1 MDPDKTLEQIR
12 EEIRKLRRWMR
23 HPSYSDHDNRLS
35 EAEEPVEEEPTPEE
49 ELLTLSD
56 AIAHA
61 EEKGAGDSACAA
73 NHRQLA
79 RWLRQLEES
88 EKAADLARERDAIR
102 AELGAGLGDALQRT
116 ADLAR
121 AEELVDLVEA
131 LDGWL
136 TKGGFLPKDW
146 NK

>member
-23 HPSYSDHDNRLS
+23 HPSYDDPDNRLS
-35 EAEEPVEEEPTPEE
+35 E
-49 ELLTLSD
+49 
-56 AIAHA
+56 
-61 EEKGAGDSACAA
+61 
-73 NHRQLA
+73 
-79 RWLRQLEES
+79 
-88 EKAADLARERDAIR
+88 
-102 AELGAGLGDALQRT
+102 
-116 ADLAR
+116 

-136 TKGGFLPKDW
+136 TKGGFPPKDW

>member
-35 EAEEPVEEEPTPEE
+35 EAEE
-49 ELLTLSD
+49 
-56 AIAHA
+56 
-61 EEKGAGDSACAA
+61 
-73 NHRQLA
+73 
-79 RWLRQLEES
+79 
-88 EKAADLARERDAIR
+88 
-102 AELGAGLGDALQRT
+102 
-116 ADLAR
+116 
-121 AEELVDLVEA
+121 LVDLVEA